1 MRYHHS
7 AHIALAPAGTWHG
20 CHGQPPGAEG
30 CRVSPT
36 AIEAMKN
43 AHREEMERELEK
55 SQRSQISSIN
65 SDIEALRRQYL

>member
-1 MRYHHS
+1 MGRH
-7 AHIALAPAGTWHG
+7 AVLFLLPL
-20 CHGQPPGAEG
+20 QPHLEPLVLMAT
-30 CRVSPT
+30 SLPT